1 MTRKGSQAFLFFLFF
16 FEIARKIVFG
26 FMANVS
32 SPCFQGDSGVSIF
45 KAFGGD
51 GTITPNNYQHLEF
64 IIKPISRINDS
75 NAHFLQIM
83 FPMGY
88 VQLATVNR
96 QFINE

>member
-1 MTRKGSQAFLFFLFF
+1 
-16 FEIARKIVFG
+16 
-26 FMANVS
+26 MANVS

-88 VQLATVNR
+88 VQLATVSR